1 MHVKLTNMKLE
12 SLKSVRKEVELK

>member
-12 SLKSVRKEVELK
+12 SLKSVKKEVELK